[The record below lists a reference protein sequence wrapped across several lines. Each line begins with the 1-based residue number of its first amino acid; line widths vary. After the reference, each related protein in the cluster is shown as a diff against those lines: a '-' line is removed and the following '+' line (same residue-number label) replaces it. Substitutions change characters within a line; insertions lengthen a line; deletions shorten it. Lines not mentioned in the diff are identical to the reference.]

1 MTARRKTIKRKSM
14 KGIAQYVSK
23 DQLKRPCAEIVNFKA
38 VIHYEN
44 FGLHFQ
50 IRADKNGQLCDIQ
63 PRIGN
68 IHTTLQ
74 GRPVD
79 LISYK
84 ELFNAIKTELLKLND
99 MQLESLLAQYPA
111 TVKSK

>member
-1 MTARRKTIKRKSM
+1 MFSLFKTKKVQEPAV
-14 KGIAQYVSK
+14 KYYT
-23 DQLKRPCAEIVNFKA
+23 AEIVNFKA

-44 FGLHFQ
+44 FGLRFQ

-79 LISYK
+79 LISNE